1 MERRMSEALLSEDGA
16 PVTPLFRMSTAMKH
30 VLAIDQGTTGTTALV
45 IASDGRIVG
54 RGYQEITQHYPQP
67 GWVEHDAEE
76 ILERTLLAAR
86 EAIAAS
92 GVSPD
97 VIGITNQ
104 RETIVVWHRDTG
116 KPLARAIVWQDR
128 RTTDR
133 CAELNSRRSF
143 IAERTGLRPDPY
155 FSATK
160 IEWLLKKPEIA
171 FVARNGRL
179 LAGTIDTWLIWKLT
193 GGRVHATD
201 PTNASRTLLF
211 DINRL
216 KWSRELCDIFKI
228 PMEILPE
235 VRPSAGDFGK
245 TVTSFFGKSIPITGV
260 AGDQQAALF
269 GQGCFVAG
277 QAKNTYGTGA
287 FLLLNTGSEVPRAG
301 EGLLATVACDA
312 QGGAAYALEAS
323 IFVAGAAIQWLRD
336 GLGILYNAAESE
348 RLAASLES
356 NDGVYFVPALVGLG
370 APNWEPRARGTM
382 LGLTRGTTRAHL
394 ARAALEAM
402 AYGSAEMLAVMAK
415 RGKVKFESMRVDG
428 GASANNWLLQFQ
440 ADILGIP
447 VERPDMV
454 ETTALGAAGLA
465 GIAGGVWSDAAEFI
479 GTRQFTR
486 FTPAMPRESADG
498 LMAGWQRA
506 VRAVLVWARDPGDAG
521 AAKKKKRPGSAKKAA
536 SKKRASAKGKV
547 TGKGKGKVS
556 GKAKAMGKSKANVKG
571 KGKAGARSG
580 RK

>member
-1 MERRMSEALLSEDGA
+1 MSEALLSEIGTI
-16 PVTPLFRMSTAMKH
+16 VVPLGRADSSMKH

-45 IASDGRIVG
+45 IAADGRIAG

-76 ILERTLLAAR
+76 ILERTLLASR
-86 EAIAAS
+86 DAITMS
-92 GVSPD
+92 GVRPD

-104 RETIVVWHRDTG
+104 RETVVVWHRDTG

-128 RTTDR
+128 RTTER
-133 CAELNSRRSF
+133 CAELRGKTSF

-245 TVTSFFGKSIPITGV
+245 TVTSFFGKSLPITGV

-269 GQGCFVAG
+269 GQGCCGAG

-287 FLLLNTGSEVPRAG
+287 FLLLNTGNKVPSAG
-301 EGLLATVACDA
+301 EGLLATVACDER
-312 QGGAAYALEAS
+312 GGAAYALEAS

-348 RLAASLES
+348 RLARSLDS
-356 NDGVYFVPALVGLG
+356 NEGVYFVPALVGLG
-370 APNWEPRARGTM
+370 APNWEPKARGTI
-382 LGLTRGTTRAHL
+382 LGLTRGTTRAHF

-402 AYGSAEMLAVMAK
+402 AYGSAEMLEVMAK
-415 RGKVKFESMRVDG
+415 RGRVKFESLRVDG

-440 ADILGIP
+440 SDILGIP
-447 VERPDMV
+447 VERPDMI

-486 FTPAMPRESADG
+486 FTPVMPRESAG
-498 LMAGWQRA
+498 ALMAGWQRA
-506 VRAVLVWARDPGDAG
+506 MRATLIWARDNVDTA
-521 AAKKKKRPGSAKKAA
+521 AAKKRKKRRTSAAKK
-536 SKKRASAKGKV
+536 R
-547 TGKGKGKVS
+547 VS
-556 GKAKAMGKSKANVKG
+556 VKG
-571 KGKAGARSG
+571 KPSAKSGRKSSGAGARAPRG
-580 RK
+580 RSK

>member
-1 MERRMSEALLSEDGA
+1 VSEALLSEDSN
-16 PVTPLFRMSTAMKH
+16 VYTPFRRLNTAMKH
-30 VLAIDQGTTGTTALV
+30 VLAIDQGTSGTTALV
-45 IASDGRIVG
+45 IAADGRVTG

-67 GWVEHDAEE
+67 GWVEHDPEE
-76 ILERTLLAAR
+76 ILERTLMAAR
-86 EAIAAS
+86 DAIAAS
-92 GVSPD
+92 EVKPD

-104 RETIVVWHRDTG
+104 RETVVVWHRDTG

-128 RTTDR
+128 RTTER
-133 CAELNSRRSF
+133 CAELRSHASW

-179 LAGTIDTWLIWKLT
+179 LAGTIDSWLIWKLT

-216 KWSRELCDIFKI
+216 RWSKELCDLFKVPI
-228 PMEILPE
+228 EILPE
-235 VRPSAGDFGK
+235 VRPSAGDFGR
-245 TVTSFFGKSIPITGV
+245 TVTAFFGKSLQITGV

-269 GQGCFVAG
+269 GQGCCGAG

-287 FLLLNTGSEVPRAG
+287 FLLLNTGSEVPQPG
-301 EGLLATVACDA
+301 EGLLATVACDEK
-312 QGGAAYALEAS
+312 GGAAYALEAS

-336 GLGILYNAAESE
+336 GLGILYNASESE
-348 RLAASLES
+348 RLARSLES

-370 APNWEPRARGTM
+370 APNWEPRARGTLVGM
-382 LGLTRGTTRAHL
+382 TRGTNRAHF

-415 RGKVKFESMRVDG
+415 RARVSFNSLRVDG

-440 ADILGIP
+440 SDILGIP
-447 VERPDMV
+447 VERPDMI

-465 GIAGGVWSDAAEFI
+465 GIAGGVWQDASEFI

-486 FTPAMPRESADG
+486 FTPAMPREAAEE
-498 LMAGWQRA
+498 LMEGWQRA
-506 VRAVLVWARDPGDAG
+506 VRATLFWARDKGEPGG
-521 AAKKKKRPGSAKKAA
+521 AKRKKRAPA
-536 SKKRASAKGKV
+536 KKRASSPASK
-547 TGKGKGKVS
+547 
-556 GKAKAMGKSKANVKG
+556 KSASKK
-571 KGKAGARSG
+571 SP
-580 RK
+580 RKNTTASRKRKR

>member
-1 MERRMSEALLSEDGA
+1 MSEALLSEDGSI
-16 PVTPLFRMSTAMKH
+16 VTPLRRIDSSMKH

-45 IASDGRIVG
+45 IAADGRVAG
-54 RGYQEITQHYPQP
+54 RGYREITQHYPQP

-76 ILERTLLAAR
+76 ILERTLLAGR
-86 EAIAAS
+86 DAIAAS
-92 GVSPD
+92 GVRPD
-97 VIGITNQ
+97 VLGITNQ
-104 RETIVVWHRDTG
+104 RETVVVWHRDTG

-128 RTTDR
+128 RTTER
-133 CAELNSRRSF
+133 CALLRGKASF
-143 IAERTGLRPDPY
+143 IAEHTGLRPDPY

-216 KWSRELCDIFKI
+216 KWSKELCDLFKI
-228 PMEILPE
+228 PLEILPE

-245 TVTSFFGKSIPITGV
+245 TVTSFFGKSLPITGV

-269 GQGCFVAG
+269 GQGCYGAG

-287 FLLLNTGSEVPRAG
+287 FLLLNTGDKVPRPG
-301 EGLLATVACDA
+301 EGLLATVACD
-312 QGGAAYALEAS
+312 QNGGAAYALEAS

-336 GLGILYNAAESE
+336 GLGILYNAPESE
-348 RLAASLES
+348 RLARSLES
-356 NDGVYFVPALVGLG
+356 NDGVYFAPALVGLG
-370 APNWEPRARGTM
+370 APNWEPRARGTIV
-382 LGLTRGTTRAHL
+382 GLTRGTTRAHF

-415 RGKVKFESMRVDG
+415 RGHVKFESLRVDG

-440 ADILGIP
+440 SDILGIP
-447 VERPDMV
+447 VERPDMI

-465 GIAGGVWSDAAEFI
+465 GIAGGVWRDAAEFI
-479 GTRQFTR
+479 GTREFTR
-486 FTPAMPRESADG
+486 FTPVMPRESADQ
-498 LMAGWQRA
+498 LIAGWERA
-506 VRAVLVWARDPGDAG
+506 VRAALFWARDTGDG
-521 AAKKKKRPGSAKKAA
+521 AAKKKKR
-536 SKKRASAKGKV
+536 RASSAGKKGV
-547 TGKGKGKVS
+547 SSKGKGKSSVGSARKS
-556 GKAKAMGKSKANVKG
+556 GR
-571 KGKAGARSG
+571 AGAKSG
-580 RK
+580 RRRTR

>member
-1 MERRMSEALLSEDGA
+1 MRASEGQTNSGEGVFFPARRVD
-16 PVTPLFRMSTAMKH
+16 TATKH
-30 VLAIDQGTTGTTALV
+30 ILAIDQGTTGTTALV
-45 IASDGRIVG
+45 LASDGQVKG

-76 ILERTLLAAR
+76 ILERTLLATR
-86 EAIAAS
+86 DAIAAS
-92 GVSPD
+92 GVRPD

-104 RETIVVWHRDTG
+104 RETIVLWHRDTG

-133 CAELNSRRSF
+133 CLQLRGKAAF
-143 IAERTGLRPDPY
+143 IAQHTGLRPDPY

-193 GGRVHATD
+193 GGKVHATD

-211 DINRL
+211 DITRL
-216 KWSRELCDIFKI
+216 RWSKELCDLFHVPI
-228 PMEILPE
+228 EILPE

-245 TVTSFFGKSIPITGV
+245 TLTSFFGKAIPITGV

-269 GQGCFVAG
+269 GQGCCGAG

-287 FLLLNTGSEVPRAG
+287 FLLLNTGNKLPRPG
-301 EGLLATVACDA
+301 DGLLATVACDEK
-312 QGGAAYALEAS
+312 GGAAYALEAS

-336 GLGILYNAAESE
+336 GLGILFNAEESE
-348 RLAASLES
+348 RLARSLES

-370 APNWEPRARGTM
+370 APNWEPRARGT
-382 LGLTRGTTRAHL
+382 LVGLTRGTTRAHL

-402 AYGSAEMLAVMAK
+402 AYGSAEMLAAMA
-415 RGKVKFESMRVDG
+415 RRARVSFQSLRVDG
-428 GASANNWLLQFQ
+428 GAAANGWLLQFQ
-440 ADILGIP
+440 ADVLGIP
-447 VERPDMV
+447 VERPDMI

-465 GIAGGVWSDAAEFI
+465 GIGGGVWRDVAEFI

-486 FTPAMPRESADG
+486 FTPAMEKSAAAG
-498 LMAGWQRA
+498 LVEGWERA
-506 VRAVLVWARDPGDAG
+506 VRATLSWARDRGEGGGKRG
-521 AAKKKKRPGSAKKAA
+521 ARGGKRKTAKLGAKSATKA
-536 SKKRASAKGKV
+536 R
-547 TGKGKGKVS
+547 T
-556 GKAKAMGKSKANVKG
+556 KSKS
-571 KGKAGARSG
+571 ARG
-580 RK
+580 RAR

>member
-1 MERRMSEALLSEDGA
+1 MSEALLSEDGSVYFPA
-16 PVTPLFRMSTAMKH
+16 RRVDTQMKH
-30 VLAIDQGTTGTTALV
+30 VLAIDQGTTGSTALV
-45 IASDGRIVG
+45 IAADGRIAG

-76 ILERTLLAAR
+76 ILERTLMAAR
-86 EAIAAS
+86 DAIAMS
-92 GVSPD
+92 GVRPD

-104 RETIVVWHRDTG
+104 RETIVLWHRDTG

-128 RTTDR
+128 RTTER
-133 CAELNSRRSF
+133 CAELRNKTTF

-179 LAGTIDTWLIWKLT
+179 LAGTIDSWLIWKLT

-228 PMEILPE
+228 PIEILPE

-245 TVTSFFGKSIPITGV
+245 TVTSFFGKSLPITGV

-269 GQGCFVAG
+269 GQGCFGPG

-287 FLLLNTGSEVPRAG
+287 FLLLNTGDTVPKVG

-312 QGGAAYALEAS
+312 KGGAAYALEAS

-336 GLGILYNAAESE
+336 GLGILFSAGESE
-348 RLAASLES
+348 RLARSLDS
-356 NDGVYFVPALVGLG
+356 NEGVYFVPALVGLG
-370 APNWEPRARGTM
+370 APNWEPRARGTIF
-382 LGLTRGTTRAHL
+382 GLTRGTGRAHF

-402 AYGSAEMLAVMAK
+402 AYGSAEMLGVMAK
-415 RGKVKFESMRVDG
+415 RGKVKFESLRVDG

-440 ADILGIP
+440 SDILGIP
-447 VERPDMV
+447 VERPDMI

-465 GIAGGVWSDAAEFI
+465 GIAGGVWTDAAEFI

-486 FTPAMPRESADG
+486 FTPAMQPEAADE
-498 LMAGWQRA
+498 LKAGWERA
-506 VRAVLVWARDPGDAG
+506 VRATLGWSRDKAGSTAGQKKARKKT
-521 AAKKKKRPGSAKKAA
+521 AAKKAVAKKGAVKKTAA
-536 SKKRASAKGKV
+536 APKRSK
-547 TGKGKGKVS
+547 
-556 GKAKAMGKSKANVKG
+556 
-571 KGKAGARSG
+571 
-580 RK
+580 

>member
-1 MERRMSEALLSEDGA
+1 MSEALLSEDHV
-16 PVTPLFRMSTAMKH
+16 PVTPVRRADPSQKH

-45 IASDGRIVG
+45 IAADGHIAG
-54 RGYQEITQHYPQP
+54 RGYREITQHYPQP

-86 EAIAAS
+86 DAIAVS
-92 GVSPD
+92 GVRPD
-97 VIGITNQ
+97 VVGITNQ
-104 RETIVVWHRDTG
+104 RETIVLWHRDTG

-128 RTTDR
+128 RTTER
-133 CAELNSRRSF
+133 CEQLKGRRSF

-193 GGRVHATD
+193 GGRMHATD

-216 KWSRELCDIFKI
+216 RWSKELCDLFKI
-228 PMEILPE
+228 PIEILPE
-235 VRPSAGDFGK
+235 VRPSAGDFGR
-245 TVTSFFGKSIPITGV
+245 TVTSFFGKSLPITGV

-269 GQGCFVAG
+269 GQGCWGAG

-287 FLLLNTGSEVPRAG
+287 FLLLNTGNKLPRSG
-301 EGLLATVACDA
+301 EGLLSTVACDEK
-312 QGGAAYALEAS
+312 GGAAYALEAS

-336 GLGILYNAAESE
+336 GLGVLYNASESE
-348 RLAASLES
+348 RLARSLDS

-370 APNWEPRARGTM
+370 APNWEPKARGTIFGM
-382 LGLTRGTTRAHL
+382 TRGTDRAHL

-402 AYGSAEMLAVMAK
+402 AYGSAEMLVVMA
-415 RGKVKFESMRVDG
+415 RRARVSFESLRVDG

-447 VERPDMV
+447 VERPDMI

-465 GIAGGVWSDAAEFI
+465 GIAGGVWRDAREFI

-486 FTPAMPRESADG
+486 FTPARSKESADE

-506 VRAVLVWARDPGDAG
+506 VRATLFWARDKGDQMGSSKKKKPASAGKQASKRGRGGAAAG
-521 AAKKKKRPGSAKKAA
+521 AASSGAKTKPTRKRS
-536 SKKRASAKGKV
+536 
-547 TGKGKGKVS
+547 T
-556 GKAKAMGKSKANVKG
+556 
-571 KGKAGARSG
+571 
-580 RK
+580 

>member
-1 MERRMSEALLSEDGA
+1 VEQTVSEALLSEVGTI
-16 PVTPLFRMSTAMKH
+16 VVPLRRADTSMKH
-30 VLAIDQGTTGTTALV
+30 VLAIDQGTTGTTAL
-45 IASDGRIVG
+45 IMAADGRIAG

-86 EAIAAS
+86 DAIAMS
-92 GVSPD
+92 GVRPE

-104 RETIVVWHRDTG
+104 RETVVVWHRDTG

-128 RTTDR
+128 RTTER
-133 CAELNSRRSF
+133 CAELRSRTTF

-160 IEWLLKKPEIA
+160 LEWLLKKPEIA

-245 TVTSFFGKSIPITGV
+245 TVTSFFGKSLPITGV

-269 GQGCFVAG
+269 GQGCCGAG

-287 FLLLNTGSEVPRAG
+287 FLLLNTGDKVPSAG

-312 QGGAAYALEAS
+312 RGGAAYALEAS

-336 GLGILYNAAESE
+336 GLGILHNTAESE
-348 RLAASLES
+348 RLARSLDS

-370 APNWEPRARGTM
+370 APNWEPKARGTI
-382 LGLTRGTTRAHL
+382 LGLTRGTSRAHF

-415 RGKVKFESMRVDG
+415 RGRVKFESLRVDG

-440 ADILGIP
+440 SDILGIP
-447 VERPDMV
+447 VERPDMI

-465 GIAGGVWSDAAEFI
+465 GIAGGVWQDASAFI
-479 GTRQFTR
+479 GTREFTR
-486 FTPAMPRESADG
+486 FTPVMAKEAADE
-498 LMAGWQRA
+498 LMGGWQRA
-506 VRAVLVWARDPGDAG
+506 VRATLFWARDKGEPGS
-521 AAKKKKRPGSAKKAA
+521 KRKKKRPAKSRSSSAGKKSAA
-536 SKKRASAKGKV
+536 KTSARKKTGAS
-547 TGKGKGKVS
+547 
-556 GKAKAMGKSKANVKG
+556 
-571 KGKAGARSG
+571 RG
-580 RK
+580 RKR

>member
-1 MERRMSEALLSEDGA
+1 MSEALLSEDGGVVMPFRRYD
-16 PVTPLFRMSTAMKH
+16 PVPMKH

-45 IASDGRIVG
+45 IAADGRIAG

-67 GWVEHDAEE
+67 GWVEHDADE

-86 EAIAAS
+86 DAIAVS
-92 GVSPD
+92 GVRPD

-104 RETIVVWHRDTG
+104 RETIVLWHRDTG

-128 RTTDR
+128 RTTER
-133 CAELNSRRSF
+133 CAELRSKTTF

-179 LAGTIDTWLIWKLT
+179 LAGTIDSWLIWKLT

-216 KWSRELCDIFKI
+216 RWSKELCDLFKI
-228 PMEILPE
+228 PIEILPE

-245 TVTSFFGKSIPITGV
+245 TVTSFFGKSLPITGV

-269 GQGCFVAG
+269 GQGCCGAG

-287 FLLLNTGSEVPRAG
+287 FLLLNTGDQVPKAG

-312 QGGAAYALEAS
+312 KGGAAYALEAS
-323 IFVAGAAIQWLRD
+323 IFVAGAAVQWLRD
-336 GLGILYNAAESE
+336 GLGILFSAAESE
-348 RLAASLES
+348 RLARSLDS

-370 APNWEPRARGTM
+370 APNWEPKARGT
-382 LGLTRGTTRAHL
+382 LVGLTRGTNRAHF

-402 AYGSAEMLAVMAK
+402 AYGTAEMLAVMAK
-415 RGKVKFESMRVDG
+415 RGKVKFESLRVDG

-440 ADILGIP
+440 SDVLGIP
-447 VERPDMV
+447 VERPDMI

-465 GIAGGVWSDAAEFI
+465 GIAGGVWNDAAEFI

-486 FTPAMPRESADG
+486 FTPAMSNEAADE
-498 LMAGWQRA
+498 LKAGWERA
-506 VRAVLVWARDPGDAG
+506 VRATLSWARDQSGSTA
-521 AAKKKKRPGSAKKAA
+521 ARKKAKKKKSASPAAAKPAKKKAA
-536 SKKRASAKGKV
+536 PPRRAK
-547 TGKGKGKVS
+547 
-556 GKAKAMGKSKANVKG
+556 
-571 KGKAGARSG
+571 
-580 RK
+580 

>member
-1 MERRMSEALLSEDGA
+1 MNEALLSEIGTI
-16 PVTPLFRMSTAMKH
+16 VVPLSRVDSSMKH
-30 VLAIDQGTTGTTALV
+30 VLAIDQGTTGTTALI
-45 IASDGRIVG
+45 IAADGRIAG

-86 EAIAAS
+86 DAIGMS
-92 GVSPD
+92 GVKPD

-104 RETIVVWHRDTG
+104 RETVVVWHRDTG

-128 RTTDR
+128 RTTER
-133 CAELNSRRSF
+133 CAELRSRTTF

-245 TVTSFFGKSIPITGV
+245 TVTSFFGKSLPITGV

-269 GQGCFVAG
+269 GQGCFGAG

-287 FLLLNTGSEVPRAG
+287 FLLLNTGDKVPSAG
-301 EGLLATVACDA
+301 EGLLATVACDER
-312 QGGAAYALEAS
+312 GGAAYALEAS

-348 RLAASLES
+348 RLARTLDS

-370 APNWEPRARGTM
+370 APNWEPKARGTIV
-382 LGLTRGTTRAHL
+382 GLTRGTTRAHF
-394 ARAALEAM
+394 ARAGLEAM

-415 RGKVKFESMRVDG
+415 RGRVKFESLRVDG

-440 ADILGIP
+440 SDILGIP
-447 VERPDMV
+447 VERPDMI

-486 FTPAMPRESADG
+486 FTPVMPRESAG
-498 LMAGWQRA
+498 ELMAGWQRA
-506 VRAVLVWARDPGDAG
+506 MRATLVWARDNVDAD
-521 AAKKKKRPGSAKKAA
+521 AAKKKRKRASSA
-536 SKKRASAKGKV
+536 KKRAS
-547 TGKGKGKVS
+547 
-556 GKAKAMGKSKANVKG
+556 GKAKSNASGKSN
-571 KGKAGARSG
+571 ARSG
-580 RK
+580 RKSNGARAKTPRGRAK

>member
-1 MERRMSEALLSEDGA
+1 MSEALLSEDGSVYFPA
-16 PVTPLFRMSTAMKH
+16 RRVDTQMKH

-45 IASDGRIVG
+45 LAADGRIAG

-86 EAIAAS
+86 DAIAMS
-92 GVSPD
+92 GVRPD

-104 RETIVVWHRDTG
+104 RETIVLWHRDTG

-128 RTTDR
+128 RTTER
-133 CAELNSRRSF
+133 CAELRNKTTF

-179 LAGTIDTWLIWKLT
+179 LAGTIDSWLIWKLT

-216 KWSRELCDIFKI
+216 RWSKELCDIFKI
-228 PMEILPE
+228 PIEILPE

-245 TVTSFFGKSIPITGV
+245 TVTSFFGKSLPITGV

-269 GQGCFVAG
+269 GQGCYGPG

-287 FLLLNTGSEVPRAG
+287 FLLLNTGDKVPKAG

-312 QGGAAYALEAS
+312 KGGAAYALEAS

-336 GLGILYNAAESE
+336 GLGILFSAGESE
-348 RLAASLES
+348 RLARSLDS

-370 APNWEPRARGTM
+370 APNWEPKARGTIF
-382 LGLTRGTTRAHL
+382 GLTRGTGRAHF

-402 AYGSAEMLAVMAK
+402 AYGSAEMLGVMAK
-415 RGKVKFESMRVDG
+415 RGKVKFESLRVDG

-440 ADILGIP
+440 SDILGIP
-447 VERPDMV
+447 VERPDMI

-486 FTPAMPRESADG
+486 FTPAMQPETAED
-498 LMAGWQRA
+498 LKAGWERA
-506 VRAVLVWARDPGDAG
+506 VRATLGWSRDKAGSTAGQKKAR
-521 AAKKKKRPGSAKKAA
+521 KKTAAKKAA
-536 SKKRASAKGKV
+536 AKKAVVKKTATAPKRSK
-547 TGKGKGKVS
+547 
-556 GKAKAMGKSKANVKG
+556 
-571 KGKAGARSG
+571 
-580 RK
+580 

>member
-1 MERRMSEALLSEDGA
+1 
-16 PVTPLFRMSTAMKH
+16 MSTFPSGVKSRAGWMALPGARESTSIMTEPTAATGAGVFFPARRVDTTMKH
-30 VLAIDQGTTGTTALV
+30 ILAIDQGTTGTTVLV
-45 IASDGRIVG
+45 LAADGQVKG
-54 RGYQEITQHYPQP
+54 RGYQEITKHYPQP

-76 ILERTLLAAR
+76 ILERTLQAAR
-86 EAIAAS
+86 DAIAIS
-92 GVSPD
+92 GVRPD
-97 VIGITNQ
+97 VVGITNQ
-104 RETIVVWHRDTG
+104 RETIVLWHRDTG

-128 RTTDR
+128 RTTER
-133 CAELNSRRSF
+133 CAQLKGKTAF

-179 LAGTIDTWLIWKLT
+179 LAGTIDAWLIWKLT
-193 GGRVHATD
+193 GGKVHATD

-216 KWSRELCDIFKI
+216 RWSKELCDLFNVPID
-228 PMEILPE
+228 ILPE

-245 TVTSFFGKSIPITGV
+245 TVTSFFGKAIPITGV

-269 GQGCFVAG
+269 GQGCCGAG

-287 FLLLNTGSEVPRAG
+287 FLLLNTGKKVPKPS
-301 EGLLATVACDA
+301 EGLLATVACDEK
-312 QGGAAYALEAS
+312 GGPAYALEAS

-336 GLGILYNAAESE
+336 GLGVLYNASESE
-348 RLAASLES
+348 RLARSLDS

-370 APNWEPRARGTM
+370 APNWEPKARGTVFGM
-382 LGLTRGTTRAHL
+382 TRGTGRAHF

-415 RGKVKFESMRVDG
+415 RARVSFESLRVDG

-440 ADILGIP
+440 SDVLGIP
-447 VERPDMV
+447 VERPDMI

-465 GIAGGVWSDAAEFI
+465 GIAGGVWRDATEFI
-479 GTRQFTR
+479 GTRKFAR
-486 FTPAMPRESADG
+486 FAPVMPPESAAQLVG
-498 LMAGWQRA
+498 EWQRA
-506 VRAVLVWARDPGDAG
+506 VRATLSWARDKGEDQARTKR
-521 AAKKKKRPGSAKKAA
+521 KKG
-536 SKKRASAKGKV
+536 
-547 TGKGKGKVS
+547 
-556 GKAKAMGKSKANVKG
+556 
-571 KGKAGARSG
+571 
-580 RK
+580 

>member
-1 MERRMSEALLSEDGA
+1 
-16 PVTPLFRMSTAMKH
+16 MKY
-30 VLAIDQGTTGTTALV
+30 VLATDQGTPVTTALV
-45 IASDGRIVG
+45 IGADGKVAG
-54 RGYQEITQHYPQP
+54 RGYQEITQHFPQP
-67 GWVEHDAEE
+67 GWVEHDADE
-76 ILERTLLAAR
+76 ILERTLMAAR
-86 EAIAAS
+86 DAITMS
-92 GVSPD
+92 GVRPD

-104 RETIVVWHRDTG
+104 RETVVVWHRDTG

-133 CAELNSRRSF
+133 CAELRSHATW

-179 LAGTIDTWLIWKLT
+179 LAGTIDSWLIWKLT

-216 KWSRELCDIFKI
+216 KWSRELCDIFQI

-245 TVTSFFGKSIPITGV
+245 TVTSFFGKSLPITGV

-269 GQGCFVAG
+269 GQGCWGAG

-287 FLLLNTGSEVPRAG
+287 FLLLNTGDKVPSAG
-301 EGLLATVACDA
+301 EGLLATIACDER
-312 QGGAAYALEAS
+312 GGAAYALEAS

-336 GLGILYNAAESE
+336 GLGILYNASESE
-348 RLAASLES
+348 RLARSLES
-356 NDGVYFVPALVGLG
+356 NDGVYFVPALLGLG
-370 APNWEPRARGTM
+370 APHWEPRARGTIVGM
-382 LGLTRGTTRAHL
+382 TRGTNRAHF

-415 RGKVKFESMRVDG
+415 RARVNFNSLRVDG
-428 GASANNWLLQFQ
+428 G
-440 ADILGIP
+440 
-447 VERPDMV
+447 
-454 ETTALGAAGLA
+454 
-465 GIAGGVWSDAAEFI
+465 
-479 GTRQFTR
+479 
-486 FTPAMPRESADG
+486 
-498 LMAGWQRA
+498 
-506 VRAVLVWARDPGDAG
+506 
-521 AAKKKKRPGSAKKAA
+521 
-536 SKKRASAKGKV
+536 
-547 TGKGKGKVS
+547 
-556 GKAKAMGKSKANVKG
+556 
-571 KGKAGARSG
+571 
-580 RK
+580 

>member
-1 MERRMSEALLSEDGA
+1 MNDALLSEDSSVFYPA
-16 PVTPLFRMSTAMKH
+16 RQIDTAMKH

-45 IASDGRIVG
+45 IAADGRVAG
-54 RGYQEITQHYPQP
+54 RGYREITQHYPEP

-76 ILERTLLAAR
+76 VLERTLLAAR
-86 EAIAAS
+86 DAIAMS
-92 GVSPD
+92 GVKPD
-97 VIGITNQ
+97 VVGITNQ

-128 RTTDR
+128 RTTER
-133 CAELNSRRSF
+133 CAQLKGKTTF

-179 LAGTIDTWLIWKLT
+179 LAGTIDSWLIWKLT

-211 DINRL
+211 DITRMR
-216 KWSRELCDIFKI
+216 WSRELCDIFKI

-245 TVTSFFGKSIPITGV
+245 TVTSFFGKSLPITGV

-269 GQGCFVAG
+269 GQGCFAEG

-287 FLLLNTGSEVPRAG
+287 FLLLNTGKKMPRPG
-301 EGLLATVACDA
+301 EGLLATVACDET
-312 QGGAAYALEAS
+312 GGAAYALEAS
-323 IFVAGAAIQWLRD
+323 IFVAGAAVQWLRD
-336 GLGILYNAAESE
+336 GLGILFNAAESE
-348 RLAASLES
+348 GLARSLDS

-370 APNWEPRARGTM
+370 APNWEPRARGTIF
-382 LGLTRGTTRAHL
+382 GLTRGSTRAHL

-402 AYGSAEMLAVMAK
+402 AYGSAEMLSVMA
-415 RGKVKFESMRVDG
+415 RRSKVKFASLRVDG

-440 ADILGIP
+440 ADVLGIP
-447 VERPDMV
+447 VERPDMI

-465 GIAGGVWSDAAEFI
+465 GIAGGVWRDAAEFI
-479 GTRQFTR
+479 GTRKFTQ
-486 FTPAMPRESADG
+486 FTPAMPREAADA
-498 LMAGWQRA
+498 LIAGWERA
-506 VRAVLVWARDPGDAG
+506 VRATLFWARDAGDAAG
-521 AAKKKKRPGSAKKAA
+521 GKNKKKRSVTSARKKGSSPGANAKKATA
-536 SKKRASAKGKV
+536 R
-547 TGKGKGKVS
+547 
-556 GKAKAMGKSKANVKG
+556 
-571 KGKAGARSG
+571 KAGKPAPRRS
-580 RK
+580 K

>member
-1 MERRMSEALLSEDGA
+1 
-16 PVTPLFRMSTAMKH
+16 MKH

-45 IASDGRIVG
+45 ISADGKIAG

-67 GWVEHDAEE
+67 GWVEHDADE

-86 EAIAAS
+86 EAIGAS
-92 GVSPD
+92 RVAPD

-104 RETIVVWHRDTG
+104 RETIVLWHKDTG

-128 RTTDR
+128 RTTER
-133 CAELNSRRSF
+133 CAELKGRTDW

-179 LAGTIDTWLIWKLT
+179 LAGTIDAWLIWKLT

-211 DINRL
+211 DIQKLR
-216 KWSRELCDIFKI
+216 WSKELCALFHVPI
-228 PMEILPE
+228 EILPE

-245 TVTSFFGKSIPITGV
+245 TVTSFFGKSIPIMGV

-269 GQGCFVAG
+269 GQGCFAAG

-287 FLLLNTGSEVPRAG
+287 FLLLNTGKHLPKTG
-301 EGLLATVACDA
+301 DGLLATVACDEK
-312 QGGAAYALEAS
+312 GGAAYALEAS
-323 IFVAGAAIQWLRD
+323 IFIAGAAIQWLRD
-336 GLGILYNAAESE
+336 GLAILSNAPESE
-348 RLAASLES
+348 SLARSIDS

-370 APNWEPRARGTM
+370 APYWEPNARGTIVGM
-382 LGLTRGTTRAHL
+382 TRGTGRAHL

-402 AYGSAEMLAVMAK
+402 AYGTAEMLVVMAK
-415 RGKVKFESMRVDG
+415 RGKAKFESLRVDG

-440 ADILGIP
+440 ADILGIG
-447 VERPDMV
+447 VDRPDMV

-465 GIAGGVWSDAAEFI
+465 GIAGGVWADAAEFI

-486 FTPAMPRESADG
+486 FSPTMSADSSG
-498 LMAGWQRA
+498 DLIAGWQRA
-506 VRAVLVWARDPGDAG
+506 VRAALGWARDRGPVEP
-521 AAKKKKRPGSAKKAA
+521 KKRGRS
-536 SKKRASAKGKV
+536 
-547 TGKGKGKVS
+547 
-556 GKAKAMGKSKANVKG
+556 KSK
-571 KGKAGARSG
+571 GARAKTTSSP
-580 RK
+580 RKKSKR

>member
-1 MERRMSEALLSEDGA
+1 MSEALLSEDGGIVMPIRRYDA
-16 PVTPLFRMSTAMKH
+16 VPTKH

-45 IASDGRIVG
+45 IAADGRVVG

-76 ILERTLLAAR
+76 ILERTLLAAK
-86 EAIAAS
+86 EAISAS
-92 GVSPD
+92 HVRPD

-104 RETIVVWHRDTG
+104 RETIVLWHRDTG
-116 KPLARAIVWQDR
+116 RPLARAIVWQDR
-128 RTTDR
+128 RTTER
-133 CAELNSRRSF
+133 CAELKSKATM
-143 IAERTGLRPDPY
+143 IAECTGLRPDPY

-179 LAGTIDTWLIWKLT
+179 LAGTIDSWLIWKLT

-216 KWSRELCDIFKI
+216 RWSKELCDLFKI
-228 PMEILPE
+228 PIEILPE
-235 VRPSAGDFGK
+235 VRPSSGDFGK
-245 TVTSFFGKSIPITGV
+245 TVTSFFGKSLPITGV

-269 GQGCFVAG
+269 GQGCCGAG

-287 FLLLNTGSEVPRAG
+287 FLLLNTGKTVPKAG
-301 EGLLATVACDA
+301 EGLLATVACDEK
-312 QGGAAYALEAS
+312 GGAAYALEAS

-336 GLGILYNAAESE
+336 GLGILFNASESE
-348 RLAASLES
+348 RLARSLDS

-370 APNWEPRARGTM
+370 APNWEPRARGTIV
-382 LGLTRGTTRAHL
+382 GLTRGTTRAHF

-415 RGKVKFESMRVDG
+415 RGKVKFEALRVDG

-440 ADILGIP
+440 SDILGIA
-447 VERPDMV
+447 VERPDMI

-465 GIAGGVWSDAAEFI
+465 GIAGGVWRDFGEFI

-486 FTPAMPRESADG
+486 FTPAMPKEAAG
-498 LMAGWQRA
+498 EMIAGWQRA
-506 VRAVLVWARDPGDAG
+506 VRGALVWARDTGEAG
-521 AAKKKKRPGSAKKAA
+521 AGKGKKKKGSAG
-536 SKKRASAKGKV
+536 KKRAAG
-547 TGKGKGKVS
+547 
-556 GKAKAMGKSKANVKG
+556 AKAARTAAKAAPK
-571 KGKAGARSG
+571 KTATSPRRS
-580 RK
+580 R

>member
-1 MERRMSEALLSEDGA
+1 MTTSYSP
-16 PVTPLFRMSTAMKH
+16 PVPPKH

-45 IASDGRIVG
+45 LGADGRVAG
-54 RGYQEITQHYPQP
+54 RGYQEITQHYPSP
-67 GWVEHDAEE
+67 GWVEHDADE

-86 EAIAAS
+86 DAVTAA
-92 GVSPD
+92 GVRPD

-104 RETIVVWHRDTG
+104 RETVVVWHRDTG

-128 RTTDR
+128 RTTER
-133 CAELNSRRSF
+133 CAELKGKTSW

-160 IEWLLKKPEIA
+160 IEWLLKRPEIA

-179 LAGTIDTWLIWKLT
+179 LAGTIDSWLIWKLT

-216 KWSRELCDIFKI
+216 RWSRELCDLFKI

-235 VRPSAGDFGK
+235 VRPSSGDFGK
-245 TVTSFFGKSIPITGV
+245 TVPSFFGKSIPITGV

-269 GQGCFVAG
+269 GQGCYGAG

-287 FLLLNTGSEVPRAG
+287 FLLLNTGDKVPRAG
-301 EGLLATVACDA
+301 EGLLATVACDDK
-312 QGGAAYALEAS
+312 GRAAYALEAS

-336 GLGILYNAAESE
+336 GLGILFNAAESE

-370 APNWEPRARGTM
+370 APNWEPRARGT
-382 LGLTRGTTRAHL
+382 LVGLTRGTNRAHL
-394 ARAALEAM
+394 TRAALEAM

-415 RGKVKFESMRVDG
+415 RGKVKFESLRVDG

-440 ADILGIP
+440 SDVLGIP
-447 VERPDMV
+447 VERPDMI

-465 GIAGGVWSDAAEFI
+465 GIAGGVWADATEFM
-479 GTRQFTR
+479 GTRAFTR
-486 FTPAMPRESADG
+486 FTPNMPKESADR
-498 LMAGWQRA
+498 LVLGWQRA
-506 VRAVLVWARDPGDAG
+506 VRTALSWARDTGEPD
-521 AAKKKKRPGSAKKAA
+521 KKSGKR
-536 SKKRASAKGKV
+536 KRA
-547 TGKGKGKVS
+547 TGKKL
-556 GKAKAMGKSKANVKG
+556 KAPAIAKSAGTKNKSKRARG
-571 KGKAGARSG
+571 K
-580 RK
+580 